1 MTIAIGLAYAAGVVA
16 LSALLA
22 GVIWKRRGGRF
33 NRGVYLGVTQPVVG
47 VVMALWLTPD
57 DDDEVHAR
65 AQSA

>member
-1 MTIAIGLAYAAGVVA
+1 MTIAVVVAYAAGVIA
-16 LSALLA
+16 LSALLS

-33 NRGVYLGVTQPVVG
+33 NRGVYLGATQPVVG

-65 AQSA
+65 AHSA